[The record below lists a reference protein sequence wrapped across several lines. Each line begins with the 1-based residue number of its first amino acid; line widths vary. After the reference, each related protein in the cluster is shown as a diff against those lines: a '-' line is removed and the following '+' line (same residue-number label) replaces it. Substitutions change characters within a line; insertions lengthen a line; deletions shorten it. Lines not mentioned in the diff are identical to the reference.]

1 MAMTRAI
8 LLAGAAALALGAP
21 RPAAAQMAVV
31 DTLGDMYHALEQSEL
46 VQQTAQAIKTVA
58 QLQQMYQIE
67 QQQLR
72 SITGLTNVTG
82 LIPSL
87 SSGGLT
93 QPLPQVN
100 QILGLVNGTGLNGN
114 ALSGLAN
121 GFLKQNTYY
130 TPTAPAAGSTDFNST
145 WLTSRANSTAGLQA
159 AVTQLLQSGQARM
172 AALSGL
178 RSEID
183 QQPDIQHMQ
192 AINARIAIEQN
203 YATGQAAQTQQI
215 MALAQLQQRAEQQQ
229 AEQHDRESAD
239 ELLNSTQA
247 LP

>member
-1 MAMTRAI
+1 MNKAI
-8 LLAGAAALALGAP
+8 LLVGVAAIAFATTP
-21 RPAAAQMAVV
+21 PARAQLAVV
-31 DTLGDMYHALEQSEL
+31 DTLGDLYHQLETSQL
-46 VQQTAQAIKTVA
+46 VQQVAQAVKTVE
-58 QLQQMYQIE
+58 QLQQTYQVE

-72 SITGLTNVTG
+72 SLTGLTNVTG

-93 QPLPQVN
+93 QPLPQIN
-100 QILGLVNGTGLNGN
+100 QIMGLVNGTGLNGN

-121 GFLKQNTYY
+121 SFLKQNTYY
-130 TPTAPAAGSTDFNST
+130 TPTAPASGSTDFNST

-159 AVTQLLQSGQARM
+159 TVTQLLQSSQTRLG
-172 AALSGL
+172 ALASL

-183 QQPDIQHMQ
+183 QQPDVQHMA
-192 AINARIAIEQN
+192 AINARIGIEQN
-203 YATGQAAQTQQI
+203 YAQGQSAQVQEV
-215 MALAQLQQRAEQQQ
+215 MALAQLQQRAETQQ

-239 ELLNSTQA
+239 QLFNSTQA

>member
-1 MAMTRAI
+1 MTRAI
-8 LLAGAAALALGAP
+8 LLAGAAALALIAA

-46 VQQTAQAIKTVA
+46 VQQTAQALKTVA
-58 QLQQMYQIE
+58 QLQQMYQTE

-100 QILGLVNGTGLNGN
+100 QIMGLVNGTGLNGN

-121 GFLKQNTYY
+121 GFLNQNRYY
-130 TPTAPAAGSTDFNST
+130 MPPAPGAGASDFNST
-145 WLTSRANSTAGLQA
+145 WLASRANSTAGLQA
-159 AVTQLLQSGQARM
+159 AVTQLLQSGQTRM
-172 AALSGL
+172 AALAGL

-239 ELLNSTQA
+239 HWFNSTQA

>member
-1 MAMTRAI
+1 MTRAI
-8 LLAGAAALALGAP
+8 LLAGAAAIALIAA

-46 VQQTAQAIKTVA
+46 VQQTAEAIKTVA
-58 QLQQMYQIE
+58 QLQQMYQTE

-72 SITGLTNVTG
+72 SITGLTNVSG

-100 QILGLVNGTGLNGN
+100 QIMGLVNGTGLNGN
-114 ALSGLAN
+114 ALSSLAN
-121 GFLKQNTYY
+121 GFLNQNRYY
-130 TPTAPAAGSTDFNST
+130 MPSSPGAGASDFNST

-159 AVTQLLQSGQARM
+159 AVTQLLQSGQTRM
-172 AALSGL
+172 AALAGL

-239 ELLNSTQA
+239 QLVNSTQA

>member
-1 MAMTRAI
+1 MAMTRTV
-8 LLAGAAALALGAP
+8 LLAGAAALALITA
-21 RPAAAQMAVV
+21 RPAYAQLAVE
-31 DTLGDMYHALEQSEL
+31 DALNNLWQGLNNSEL
-46 VQQTAQAIKTVA
+46 VSQVAQATKTVA
-58 QLQQMYQIE
+58 QLQQMYATQ

-93 QPLPQVN
+93 QPLPQVS
-100 QILGLVNGTGLNGN
+100 QIMGLVNGTGLNGN

-121 GFLKQNTYY
+121 GFLRQNTYY
-130 TPTAPAAGSTDFNST
+130 APAAPAGGSTDFNST
-145 WLTSRANSTAGLQA
+145 WLASRANSTAGLQA
-159 AVTQLLQSGQARM
+159 AVTQLLQSGQTRM
-172 AALSGL
+172 AALAGL

-239 ELLNSTQA
+239 QLVNSTQA

>member
-1 MAMTRAI
+1 MTRTI
-8 LLAGAAALALGAP
+8 LLAGAATFALIAA

-46 VQQTAQAIKTVA
+46 VQQTAQALKTVA
-58 QLQQMYQIE
+58 QLQQMYQTE

-100 QILGLVNGTGLNGN
+100 QIMGLVNGTGLSGN

-121 GFLKQNTYY
+121 GFLNQNRYY
-130 TPTAPAAGSTDFNST
+130 MPPAPGTGASDFNST
-145 WLTSRANSTAGLQA
+145 WLASRANSTAGLQA
-159 AVTQLLQSGQARM
+159 AVTQLLQSGQTRM
-172 AALSGL
+172 AALAGL

-183 QQPDIQHMQ
+183 RQPDVQHMQ

-229 AEQHDRESAD
+229 AEQHDREAAD
-239 ELLNSTQA
+239 QWFNSTQP